1 MIENIS
7 NQVIGSL
14 FVGSIVFLI
23 STLISTCLIPIISKI
38 LDKYKDKY
46 KINLRK
52 LNKEASDNIIRGND
66 QTVNKDKKKNINDLE
81 SDIDYNFII
90 GDKSIVNIKY
100 ENNANKSSK
109 DELDELTIKR
119 KTDNLYKTIS
129 FIIAV
134 IMSISGTVILFLG
147 IIFFKDLGWITTASG
162 AIVEC
167 IAGIYFWLINR
178 TMKEVK
184 ENSKQLEKNRDLLTA
199 LELVEKIT
207 DSKTKNE
214 TYETIVTKLISRYD

>member
-66 QTVNKDKKKNINDLE
+66 QTVNKDKKK
-81 SDIDYNFII
+81 
-90 GDKSIVNIKY
+90 
-100 ENNANKSSK
+100 
-109 DELDELTIKR
+109 
-119 KTDNLYKTIS
+119 
-129 FIIAV
+129 
-134 IMSISGTVILFLG
+134 ILM
-147 IIFFKDLGWITTASG
+147 I
-162 AIVEC
+162 
-167 IAGIYFWLINR
+167 
-178 TMKEVK
+178 
-184 ENSKQLEKNRDLLTA
+184 
-199 LELVEKIT
+199 
-207 DSKTKNE
+207 
-214 TYETIVTKLISRYD
+214 

>member
-7 NQVIGSL
+7 NQVISSL
-14 FVGSIVFLI
+14 SIVFLI
-23 STLISTCLIPIISKI
+23 LALISTCLIPIISKI

-81 SDIDYNFII
+81 SNFII
-90 GDKSIVNIKY
+90 GDNIINIKY
-100 ENNANKSSK
+100 ENIAIKSSK

-147 IIFFKDLGWITTASG
+147 IIFLRI
-162 AIVEC
+162 
-167 IAGIYFWLINR
+167 
-178 TMKEVK
+178 
-184 ENSKQLEKNRDLLTA
+184 
-199 LELVEKIT
+199 
-207 DSKTKNE
+207 
-214 TYETIVTKLISRYD
+214 

>member
-7 NQVIGSL
+7 NQVISSL
-14 FVGSIVFLI
+14 SIVFLI
-23 STLISTCLIPIISKI
+23 LALISMCLIPIISKI

-46 KINLRK
+46 KINLTK

-81 SDIDYNFII
+81 SNFII
-90 GDKSIVNIKY
+90 GDNILNIKY
-100 ENNANKSSK
+100 ENIAIKSSK

>member
-14 FVGSIVFLI
+14 SIVFLI
-23 STLISTCLIPIISKI
+23 LAIISTCLIPIFSKI

-81 SDIDYNFII
+81 SNFII
-90 GDKSIVNIKY
+90 GDNIINIKY
-100 ENNANKSSK
+100 ENIAIKSSK

>member
-7 NQVIGSL
+7 NQVISSL
-14 FVGSIVFLI
+14 SIVFLI
-23 STLISTCLIPIISKI
+23 LALISMCLIPIISKI

-46 KINLRK
+46 KINLTK
-52 LNKEASDNIIRGND
+52 LNKEASDNIIRVND

-81 SDIDYNFII
+81 SNFII
-90 GDKSIVNIKY
+90 GDNILNIKY
-100 ENNANKSSK
+100 ENIAIKSSK

-134 IMSISGTVILFLG
+134 IMSISGTVILFIG
-147 IIFFKDLGWITTASG
+147 IIYFKDLGWITTASG